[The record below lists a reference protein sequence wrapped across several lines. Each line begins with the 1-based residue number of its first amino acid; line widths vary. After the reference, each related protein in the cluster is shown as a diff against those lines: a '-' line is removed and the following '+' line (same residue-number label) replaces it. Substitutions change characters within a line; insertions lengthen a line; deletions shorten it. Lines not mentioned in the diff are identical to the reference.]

1 MFLNRISRMSLLC
14 LSAVSTLYSQQTSS
28 QCAVPIASPL
38 EIPVHSDA
46 GSSAG
51 TDTFEVVF
59 HVIHLGQPIGSGSN
73 ISDEQIKSAL
83 FSLNRD
89 FGAWPIHDSIAI
101 APNGTNSEIFF
112 RLACTAPD
120 GSPTT
125 GINRVDA
132 SSFPDY
138 AAKGFNF
145 KTDNTSNYKQL
156 ADLSHWPQNRYIN
169 IWITHRLETFLGT
182 TSGGGGFNAAT
193 NVFQQGY
200 GGVYMVF
207 RHVGCDV
214 DGTQGFVLFNKY
226 GKLITHE
233 VGHYLGLLHTFEG
246 ESCAETDC
254 ATQGDRVCD
263 TEPHSNSVPNDPS
276 CGEFAECTTREPV
289 ENIMNYSGLN
299 CKNIITPGQK
309 NRMKWFISQYYQN
322 MINLP
327 GCAVSS
333 VRQLQTEE
341 LVSFPNPVT
350 DVLFLPRNTDKEI
363 QYVNIYDASG
373 RNCLLRHIT
382 EKTQPDGIRVDGLP
396 AGLYLLNAFDKE
408 GRLLYRSRFIRQ

>member
-1 MFLNRISRMSLLC
+1 MNYMFWNRISAALLLC
-14 LSAVSTLYSQQTSS
+14 LCFSPRLYSQQVVSP
-28 QCAVPIASPL
+28 CAVSGTDQSEMPQHPDGIS
-38 EIPVHSDA
+38 V
-46 GSSAG
+46 AG
-51 TDTFEVVF
+51 TDTFDVVF

-73 ISDEQIKSAL
+73 ISDEQIKSSL

-101 APNGTNSEIFF
+101 APNGANSEVFF

-132 SSFPDY
+132 GSFPDY
-138 AAKGFNF
+138 ATQGFNF
-145 KTDNTSNYKQL
+145 KTGNAGNYKQL

-169 IWITHRLETFLGT
+169 IWITHRLETFLGV

-193 NVFQQGY
+193 AIFQQGY

-207 RHVGCDV
+207 RYVGCDV
-214 DGTQGFVLFNKY
+214 DGSQGFVLFNKY

-246 ESCAETDC
+246 ESCTETDC

-276 CGEFAECTTREPV
+276 CGEYAECTTREPV
-289 ENIMNYSGLN
+289 ENIMN
-299 CKNIITPGQK
+299 
-309 NRMKWFISQYYQN
+309 
-322 MINLP
+322 
-327 GCAVSS
+327 
-333 VRQLQTEE
+333 
-341 LVSFPNPVT
+341 
-350 DVLFLPRNTDKEI
+350 
-363 QYVNIYDASG
+363 
-373 RNCLLRHIT
+373 
-382 EKTQPDGIRVDGLP
+382 
-396 AGLYLLNAFDKE
+396 
-408 GRLLYRSRFIRQ
+408 